1 MTDNSKD
8 YLTADG
14 VDTREASGLIDPMYD
29 LPVRTELLPNLW
41 MGGTDY
47 KDRTYYGTSEPF
59 ITSEDFDA
67 VYTFYASSNPVDW
80 FVEEYRYAFLDSE
93 NDPLDSSKV
102 RRAVLMAYEDWK
114 SGKRVLI
121 RCQAGLNRS
130 GIVTALVLMRAGYT
144 AQDAIDR
151 IRTLRDPQCLYNNL
165 FTKFLHQQDPQEWID
180 PDLADS
186 E

>member
-1 MTDNSKD
+1 MTENEKD

-14 VDTREASGLIDPMYD
+14 IDTREASGLIHPDYD
-29 LPVRTELLPNLW
+29 LPVRTEILPNLW

-47 KDRTYYGTSEPF
+47 YDRIEFGTDKHF
-59 ITSEDFDA
+59 ITPEDFDA

-80 FVEEYRYAFLDSE
+80 FVEEYRFAFLDSE
-93 NDPLDSSKV
+93 REPLETSKL
-102 RRAVLMAYEDWK
+102 RRAVELSYEDWK
-114 SGKRVLI
+114 NGKRVLI

-130 GIVTALVLMRAGYT
+130 GIITALVLMRAGFT

-151 IRTLRDPQCLYNNL
+151 IRNVRDQQCLYNKH
-165 FTKFLHQQDPQEWID
+165 FVQFLHSQDPQAWID
-180 PDLADS
+180 PDLSDS